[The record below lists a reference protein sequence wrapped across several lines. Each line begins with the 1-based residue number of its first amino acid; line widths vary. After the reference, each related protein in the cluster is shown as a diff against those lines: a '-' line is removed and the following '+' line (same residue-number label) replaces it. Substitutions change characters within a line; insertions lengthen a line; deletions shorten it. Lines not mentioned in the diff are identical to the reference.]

1 MQYVPRGLHF
11 SAFILFHTEQF
22 VYVSL
27 LQRTIMTIVG
37 TFTTLIR
44 KIPMVIVLEMLVI
57 VIFKISSIQW
67 EGVTKTRI

>member
-11 SAFILFHTEQF
+11 SAFILFYTEQF

-37 TFTTLIR
+37 TFTTLVR

-57 VIFKISSIQW
+57 VIFKIFDT
-67 EGVTKTRI
+67 EGVTKTRT